1 MDMAR
6 TSATGHV
13 SPWSSRRPSDGRRWP
28 GPLRI
33 VLRVLLAL
41 VLAVFLAW
49 LVLYVTKGRF
59 LRHPFERFATNA
71 LERPVTV
78 GGDFN
83 LYFDPLDIHFL
94 AEKLHIANPKWSRTP
109 DFFHAERVETRIRS
123 VPLLFGKR
131 RIKWIVLKGSDVAPE
146 WDARH
151 LRNTWTFGDPDQ
163 PGKPLQLPRIER
175 GIVVGTRIAY
185 RDPKLQLA
193 ADIAVDTVRARDTRF
208 ANEIRFS
215 GGGTMRAQPF
225 TLTGRLLSPNETVSG
240 GETPLV
246 LHIDAGHSVLDVDG
260 TLPDATQL
268 VGSRLAV
275 RARGENLAWLF
286 DVIGVAVPA
295 TRAYR
300 LTADTTYDGQ
310 TWRARNLRGTFG
322 DSDLAGS
329 LAIAMPDNRVKLSAD
344 LATRA
349 LDIIDAGPFIGYDPK
364 RLAAAGAKGAVVR
377 VAGHPRVLP
386 DAPLRLDA
394 VRAFDAEVRYRVATI
409 KAKNVPVSDIDLD
422 LLLDHSLLR
431 LRPVSA
437 NLAGGRLTA
446 RVKIDARQP
455 TILTDYDIR
464 LSPTPMGRLLAR
476 FGVSESGTNGTLTAR
491 VELKGQGDSLRQSLA
506 TSNGRM
512 AFIIPAGTMW
522 ARNIQLTELDIG
534 TFLQKMF
541 EKKLEEP
548 VAINCGLI
556 AFTVRDGIA
565 AADPILIDTRKNVI
579 LGHGGFSFRSEAID
593 MSIRADAKTFSL
605 FSGQSPVGVGGY
617 FAAPTIN
624 PVSPQLIA
632 RAGVAA
638 GAGALISPF
647 AAILAFIDPG
657 DAKAAACGPV
667 LAGAHARAMRTAKGA
682 PRDDVG
688 KGNTEKSEKGHDK
701 PTEKQAQRRKFTG
714 P

>member
-1 MDMAR
+1 
-6 TSATGHV
+6 
-13 SPWSSRRPSDGRRWP
+13 
-28 GPLRI
+28 
-33 VLRVLLAL
+33 
-41 VLAVFLAW
+41 
-49 LVLYVTKGRF
+49 
-59 LRHPFERFATNA
+59 
-71 LERPVTV
+71 LERPVSV

-83 LYFDPLDIHFL
+83 LYFDPLDIHFR
-94 AEKLHIANPKWSRTP
+94 AEKLRIANPKWSRTR

-123 VPLLFGKR
+123 IPLLFGR
-131 RIKWIVLKGSDVAPE
+131 REIKWIALNGSDVAPE
-146 WDARH
+146 WDAAHR
-151 LRNTWTFGDPDQ
+151 RNTWTFGDPDQ
-163 PGKPLQLPRIER
+163 PGKPLELPRIER
-175 GIVVGTRIAY
+175 GIVIGTRVAY
-185 RDPKLQLA
+185 RDPKLRLS

-208 ANEIRFS
+208 ANEIHFN

-225 TLTGRLLSPNETVSG
+225 SLTGRLLSPNETVTTG
-240 GETPLV
+240 KTPLV
-246 LHIDAGHSVLDVDG
+246 LHVDAGHSVLDVDG
-260 TLPDATQL
+260 TLANGLQL
-268 VGSRLAV
+268 AGANLAV

-286 DVIGVAVPA
+286 DVIGVAVPP
-295 TRAYR
+295 TRDYR
-300 LTADTTYDGQ
+300 LASDVTYDGE
-310 TWRARNLRGTFG
+310 TWRIRHLRGTFG

-329 LAIAMPDNRVKLSAD
+329 LAIAMPEDRVKLTAD

-349 LDIIDAGPFIGYDPK
+349 LDIIDAGPFIGYDPR

-394 VRAFDAEVRYRVATI
+394 VRGFDADVRYRVATI
-409 KAKNVPVSDIDLD
+409 KARNLPVSDIDVD
-422 LLLDHSLLR
+422 LSLDHSLLR
-431 LRPVSA
+431 LRPLSA

-446 RVKIDARQP
+446 RVMIDARTP

-464 LSPTPMGRLLAR
+464 LAPTPMGRLLAR
-476 FGVSESGTNGTLTAR
+476 FGVAESGTTGTLTAR
-491 VELKGQGDSLRQSLA
+491 VQLKGQGESLRQSLA

-522 ARNIQLTELDIG
+522 TRNIQLAELDIG

-541 EKKLEEP
+541 QKKLKEP

-617 FAAPTIN
+617 FAAPSIN
-624 PVSPQLIA
+624 PISPQLVA

-638 GAGALISPF
+638 GAGALVSPF

-667 LAGAHARAMRTAKGA
+667 LAGAHSSAMRTDNGK

-688 KGNTEKSEKGHDK
+688 KGTPAKSEKGQDK
-701 PTEKQAQRRKFTG
+701 SAERQVQRRRFTG